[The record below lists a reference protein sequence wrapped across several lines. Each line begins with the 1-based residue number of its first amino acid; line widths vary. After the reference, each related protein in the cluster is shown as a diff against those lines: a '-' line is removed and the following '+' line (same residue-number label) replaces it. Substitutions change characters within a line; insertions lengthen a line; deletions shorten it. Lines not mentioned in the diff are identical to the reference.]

1 MQEMQAAPRR
11 AHFAAAGFRAPAN
24 RPIQA
29 PTSGSG
35 DHQTMFKRAK
45 AVLCSA
51 LLLTALSIPQAANAQ
66 TFWQCAPFARVFSGV
81 QLFGAA
87 ASWWNQ
93 AIGKYTQGHAPK
105 PGAVLVFKSIGSMRS
120 GHVATVTKVISDR
133 IVQVTH
139 ANWSNRGGVERDV
152 KVVDA
157 SSKGDWSSVRVWYG
171 PIRDLGTKAYPTYG
185 FIYNGAKAATRDAE
199 AAAADML
206 DAKAS

>member
-1 MQEMQAAPRR
+1 
-11 AHFAAAGFRAPAN
+11 
-24 RPIQA
+24 
-29 PTSGSG
+29 
-35 DHQTMFKRAK
+35 MFKRTK
-45 AVLCSA
+45 AAFCSA
-51 LLLTALSIPQAANAQ
+51 LFIATVAVPQAANAQ
-66 TFWQCAPFARVFSGV
+66 TFWQCAPFARMFSGV

-105 PGAVLVFKSIGSMRS
+105 PGAVLVFKAIGSMRS

-157 SSKGDWSSVRVWYG
+157 SSNGDWSTVRVWYG
-171 PIRDLGTKAYPTYG
+171 PIRDIGTKAYPTYG
-185 FIYNGAKAATRDAE
+185 FIYSGAKAATRDGEE
-199 AAAADML
+199 AAAGL
-206 DAKAS
+206 LNKAS